1 MIEIK
6 FKGDLKDVITEIVN
20 FRDALN
26 APLNPNLD
34 SAGASQNATPS
45 AAVNSAAN
53 VVPAHEPSPQ
63 VTPAEAPAAPAPAV
77 EKATPAPA
85 VEKATPAPAVEK
97 ATPAP
102 AVEPITLES
111 TPNTPEIPKATPD
124 APVAAVPVSP
134 AKEYSLDELLT
145 ATAPLMD
152 AGKIA
157 DLQALMQKYGV
168 ASMMEIPKEKYGELA
183 TDLRALGAKL

>member
-1 MIEIK
+1 MMKISFEGNVNEVLSDMK
-6 FKGDLKDVITEIVN
+6 AFLQQSSELSPDVSTMTAELHPNMDAAPTVSHALQAAPAPTTE
-20 FRDALN
+20 
-26 APLNPNLD
+26 
-34 SAGASQNATPS
+34 
-45 AAVNSAAN
+45 
-53 VVPAHEPSPQ
+53 
-63 VTPAEAPAAPAPAV
+63 TPATVQASSTPAPVAPVAPAPAAPSTPDP
-77 EKATPAPA
+77 ATP
-85 VEKATPAPAVEK
+85 
-97 ATPAP
+97 
-102 AVEPITLES
+102 EP
-111 TPNTPEIPKATPD
+111 
-124 APVAAVPVSP
+124 PVATVPTAP

>member
-20 FRDALN
+20 LRDALN
-26 APLNPNLD
+26 ALLNPNLD

-45 AAVNSAAN
+45 ASVNSAAN

-85 VEKATPAPAVEK
+85 T
-97 ATPAP
+97 
-102 AVEPITLES
+102 EPITLES

-124 APVAAVPVSP
+124 APVAAVPVAP

-168 ASMMEIPKEKYGELA
+168 ASMLEIPKEKYGELA

>member
-45 AAVNSAAN
+45 ASVNSAAN

-85 VEKATPAPAVEK
+85 T
-97 ATPAP
+97 
-102 AVEPITLES
+102 EPITLES

-124 APVAAVPVSP
+124 APVAAVPVAP

-157 DLQALMQKYGV
+157 DLQALMQKYSV

>member
-1 MIEIK
+1 MMKISFEGNVNEVLSDMKAFLQQSSELIPDV
-6 FKGDLKDVITEIVN
+6 GAMAVDLRPDM
-20 FRDALN
+20 DA
-26 APLNPNLD
+26 
-34 SAGASQNATPS
+34 
-45 AAVNSAAN
+45 
-53 VVPAHEPSPQ
+53 
-63 VTPAEAPAAPAPAV
+63 VTPAASSAPQAAPSSSVSAVEKTAPAPTTETPATV
-77 EKATPAPA
+77 QAPSTPAPETPVA
-85 VEKATPAPAVEK
+85 PAQPAPSTPDPATP
-97 ATPAP
+97 
-102 AVEPITLES
+102 EP
-111 TPNTPEIPKATPD
+111 
-124 APVAAVPVSP
+124 PVATVPTAP

>member
-1 MIEIK
+1 MMKVSFEGNVNEVLSDMK
-6 FKGDLKDVITEIVN
+6 AFLQQSSELSPDVGAMTAELHPNMDAAPTVSPAPQAAPSSSVSTVEKTTHAPTTETPATVQ
-20 FRDALN
+20 ASSTP
-26 APLNPNLD
+26 APE
-34 SAGASQNATPS
+34 TPS
-45 AAVNSAAN
+45 
-53 VVPAHEPSPQ
+53 
-63 VTPAEAPAAPAPAV
+63 
-77 EKATPAPA
+77 TPAPA
-85 VEKATPAPAVEK
+85 TPVAPAPTAPSTPDPATP
-97 ATPAP
+97 
-102 AVEPITLES
+102 EP
-111 TPNTPEIPKATPD
+111 
-124 APVAAVPVSP
+124 PVATVPTAP

>member
-85 VEKATPAPAVEK
+85 T
-97 ATPAP
+97 
-102 AVEPITLES
+102 EPITLES
-111 TPNTPEIPKATPD
+111 TPDTPEIPKATPD
-124 APVAAVPVSP
+124 APVAAVPVAP

>member
-63 VTPAEAPAAPAPAV
+63 VTPAEAPAEAPAAPAPA
-77 EKATPAPA
+77 T
-85 VEKATPAPAVEK
+85 
-97 ATPAP
+97 
-102 AVEPITLES
+102 EPITLEN

-124 APVAAVPVSP
+124 APVAAVPVAP

-157 DLQALMQKYGV
+157 DLQALMQKYCV

>member
-1 MIEIK
+1 MIKISFEGNVNEVLSDMK
-6 FKGDLKDVITEIVN
+6 SFLQLHSELSPDVGAMVADLHPDM
-20 FRDALN
+20 DAETPATVQEPD
-26 APLNPNLD
+26 APAPE
-34 SAGASQNATPS
+34 TPS
-45 AAVNSAAN
+45 
-53 VVPAHEPSPQ
+53 
-63 VTPAEAPAAPAPAV
+63 TPAPAAPVAP
-77 EKATPAPA
+77 
-85 VEKATPAPAVEK
+85 
-97 ATPAP
+97 
-102 AVEPITLES
+102 
-111 TPNTPEIPKATPD
+111 
-124 APVAAVPVSP
+124 APVAPSTPDPAAPEPPVATVPTAP

>member
-53 VVPAHEPSPQ
+53 VVPAHESSPQ

-85 VEKATPAPAVEK
+85 T
-97 ATPAP
+97 
-102 AVEPITLES
+102 EPITLES

-124 APVAAVPVSP
+124 APVAAVPVAP

>member
-85 VEKATPAPAVEK
+85 T
-97 ATPAP
+97 
-102 AVEPITLES
+102 EPITLES

-124 APVAAVPVSP
+124 ALVAAVPVAP

>member
-45 AAVNSAAN
+45 ASVNSAAN

-85 VEKATPAPAVEK
+85 T
-97 ATPAP
+97 
-102 AVEPITLES
+102 EPITRES

-124 APVAAVPVSP
+124 APVAAVPVAP

-152 AGKIA
+152 DGKIA

>member
-6 FKGDLKDVITEIVN
+6 FKGYLKDVITEIVN

-45 AAVNSAAN
+45 ATVNSAAN

-85 VEKATPAPAVEK
+85 T
-97 ATPAP
+97 
-102 AVEPITLES
+102 EPITLES

-124 APVAAVPVSP
+124 APVAAVPVAP

>member
-1 MIEIK
+1 MMKVSFEGNVNEVLSDMK
-6 FKGDLKDVITEIVN
+6 AFLQQSSELSPDVGAMTAELHPNMDAAPTVSPAPQAAPSSSVSTVEKTTHAPTTETPATVQ
-20 FRDALN
+20 ASSTP
-26 APLNPNLD
+26 APE
-34 SAGASQNATPS
+34 TPS
-45 AAVNSAAN
+45 
-53 VVPAHEPSPQ
+53 
-63 VTPAEAPAAPAPAV
+63 TPVAPAPTAPSTPDP
-77 EKATPAPA
+77 ATP
-85 VEKATPAPAVEK
+85 
-97 ATPAP
+97 
-102 AVEPITLES
+102 EP
-111 TPNTPEIPKATPD
+111 
-124 APVAAVPVSP
+124 PVATVPTAP

>member
-45 AAVNSAAN
+45 ATVNSAAN

-85 VEKATPAPAVEK
+85 T
-97 ATPAP
+97 
-102 AVEPITLES
+102 EPITLES

-124 APVAAVPVSP
+124 APVAAVPVAS

>member
-26 APLNPNLD
+26 ALLNPNLD

-45 AAVNSAAN
+45 ASVNSAAN

-85 VEKATPAPAVEK
+85 VEKATPAPA
-97 ATPAP
+97 T
-102 AVEPITLES
+102 EPITLES

-124 APVAAVPVSP
+124 APVAAVPVAP

>member
-20 FRDALN
+20 FQDALN

-45 AAVNSAAN
+45 ASVNSAAN

-85 VEKATPAPAVEK
+85 T
-97 ATPAP
+97 
-102 AVEPITLES
+102 EPITLES

-124 APVAAVPVSP
+124 APVAAVPVAP

>member
-1 MIEIK
+1 MMKVSFEGNVNEVLSDMK
-6 FKGDLKDVITEIVN
+6 AFLQQSSELSPDVGAMAVDLHPDM
-20 FRDALN
+20 DA
-26 APLNPNLD
+26 
-34 SAGASQNATPS
+34 
-45 AAVNSAAN
+45 
-53 VVPAHEPSPQ
+53 
-63 VTPAEAPAAPAPAV
+63 VTPAASSAPQAAPSSSVSAV
-77 EKATPAPA
+77 EKTAQAPTIETPATVQAPSTPAPEMPSTPAPA
-85 VEKATPAPAVEK
+85 TPVAPAPG
-97 ATPAP
+97 AP
-102 AVEPITLES
+102 S
-111 TPNTPEIPKATPD
+111 TPNPATPEP
-124 APVAAVPVSP
+124 PVSVVPTAP

>member
-45 AAVNSAAN
+45 ASVNSAAN

-63 VTPAEAPAAPAPAV
+63 VTPAEAPA
-77 EKATPAPA
+77 TPAPA
-85 VEKATPAPAVEK
+85 VEKATPAPA
-97 ATPAP
+97 T
-102 AVEPITLES
+102 EPITLES

-124 APVAAVPVSP
+124 APVAAVPVAP

>member
-26 APLNPNLD
+26 APLNQNLD
-34 SAGASQNATPS
+34 SAGASQNVTPS

-63 VTPAEAPAAPAPAV
+63 VTPAEASAAPAPAV

-85 VEKATPAPAVEK
+85 T
-97 ATPAP
+97 
-102 AVEPITLES
+102 EPITLES

-124 APVAAVPVSP
+124 APVAAVPVAP

-183 TDLRALGAKL
+183 TDLRELGAEL

>member
-1 MIEIK
+1 MMKVSFEGNVNEVLSDMK
-6 FKGDLKDVITEIVN
+6 AFLQQSSELSPDVGAMTSE
-20 FRDALN
+20 LH
-26 APLNPNLD
+26 PNMD
-34 SAGASQNATPS
+34 
-45 AAVNSAAN
+45 
-53 VVPAHEPSPQ
+53 
-63 VTPAEAPAAPAPAV
+63 AAPTVSPAPQAAPSSSVSAV
-77 EKATPAPA
+77 EKTTHAPTTETPATVQAPSTPAP
-85 VEKATPAPAVEK
+85 ETPSTPDPATP
-97 ATPAP
+97 
-102 AVEPITLES
+102 EP
-111 TPNTPEIPKATPD
+111 
-124 APVAAVPVSP
+124 PVATVPTAP

>member
-6 FKGDLKDVITEIVN
+6 FKGNLKDVITEIMN

-85 VEKATPAPAVEK
+85 T
-97 ATPAP
+97 
-102 AVEPITLES
+102 EPITLES

-124 APVAAVPVSP
+124 APVAAVPVAP

>member
-45 AAVNSAAN
+45 ASVNSAAN

-85 VEKATPAPAVEK
+85 T
-97 ATPAP
+97 
-102 AVEPITLES
+102 EPITRES

-124 APVAAVPVSP
+124 APVAAVPVAP

>member
-63 VTPAEAPAAPAPAV
+63 VTPAEAPAAPAPA
-77 EKATPAPA
+77 T
-85 VEKATPAPAVEK
+85 
-97 ATPAP
+97 
-102 AVEPITLES
+102 EPITLES

-124 APVAAVPVSP
+124 APVAAVPVAP

>member
-1 MIEIK
+1 MMKISFEGNVNEVLSDMK
-6 FKGDLKDVITEIVN
+6 AFLQQSSELSPDVGAMTAEMHPN
-20 FRDALN
+20 MDA
-26 APLNPNLD
+26 APTV
-34 SAGASQNATPS
+34 S
-45 AAVNSAAN
+45 
-53 VVPAHEPSPQ
+53 PALQ
-63 VTPAEAPAAPAPAV
+63 VAPAPNTETPATV
-77 EKATPAPA
+77 QEPDAPAPETHATPAPA
-85 VEKATPAPAVEK
+85 TPVAP
-97 ATPAP
+97 
-102 AVEPITLES
+102 
-111 TPNTPEIPKATPD
+111 
-124 APVAAVPVSP
+124 APVAPSTPDPPVATVPTAP

>member
-26 APLNPNLD
+26 APLNQNLD
-34 SAGASQNATPS
+34 SAGASQNVTPS

-53 VVPAHEPSPQ
+53 VVPAHDPRPQ

-85 VEKATPAPAVEK
+85 T
-97 ATPAP
+97 
-102 AVEPITLES
+102 EPITLES

-124 APVAAVPVSP
+124 APVAAVPVAP

>member
-45 AAVNSAAN
+45 ATVNSAAN

-85 VEKATPAPAVEK
+85 T
-97 ATPAP
+97 
-102 AVEPITLES
+102 EPITLES

-124 APVAAVPVSP
+124 APVAAVPVAP

-157 DLQALMQKYGV
+157 DLQTLMQKYGV

>member
-1 MIEIK
+1 MMKVSFEGNVNEVLSDMK
-6 FKGDLKDVITEIVN
+6 AFLQQSSDVGAMAVDLHPDM
-20 FRDALN
+20 D
-26 APLNPNLD
+26 D
-34 SAGASQNATPS
+34 
-45 AAVNSAAN
+45 
-53 VVPAHEPSPQ
+53 
-63 VTPAEAPAAPAPAV
+63 VTPAASSAPQAAPSSSVSAV
-77 EKATPAPA
+77 EKTAPATTTETPATVQEPDSPVPAVPSTPAPA
-85 VEKATPAPAVEK
+85 TPVAP
-97 ATPAP
+97 
-102 AVEPITLES
+102 
-111 TPNTPEIPKATPD
+111 
-124 APVAAVPVSP
+124 APVAPSTPDPATPEPPVAVVPTAP

>member
-1 MIEIK
+1 MMKISFEGNVNEVLSDMK
-6 FKGDLKDVITEIVN
+6 AFLQLRSELSPDVGAMAM
-20 FRDALN
+20 DA
-26 APLNPNLD
+26 
-34 SAGASQNATPS
+34 
-45 AAVNSAAN
+45 
-53 VVPAHEPSPQ
+53 
-63 VTPAEAPAAPAPAV
+63 VTPAASSATQAAPSSPVSAVEKTAPAPTTETSATVQASSTPAPETPVAPAAAAP
-77 EKATPAPA
+77 
-85 VEKATPAPAVEK
+85 
-97 ATPAP
+97 
-102 AVEPITLES
+102 S
-111 TPNTPEIPKATPD
+111 TPDPVTPEP
-124 APVAAVPVSP
+124 PVATVPTAP

>member
-85 VEKATPAPAVEK
+85 T
-97 ATPAP
+97 
-102 AVEPITLES
+102 EPITLES
-111 TPNTPEIPKATPD
+111 TPNTQEIPKATPD
-124 APVAAVPVSP
+124 APVAAVPVAP

>member
-1 MIEIK
+1 MMKISFEGNVNEVLSDMK
-6 FKGDLKDVITEIVN
+6 EFLQQSSELSPDVGAMTADLHPNMDTAPTVSPALQVAPAPNTE
-20 FRDALN
+20 
-26 APLNPNLD
+26 
-34 SAGASQNATPS
+34 
-45 AAVNSAAN
+45 
-53 VVPAHEPSPQ
+53 
-63 VTPAEAPAAPAPAV
+63 TPATVQEPDAPAPA
-77 EKATPAPA
+77 TPVAP
-85 VEKATPAPAVEK
+85 
-97 ATPAP
+97 
-102 AVEPITLES
+102 
-111 TPNTPEIPKATPD
+111 
-124 APVAAVPVSP
+124 APVAPSTPDPAAHEPPVATVPTAP

>member
-1 MIEIK
+1 MMKVSFEGNVNEVLSDMK
-6 FKGDLKDVITEIVN
+6 AFLQQSSELSPDVGAMTAE
-20 FRDALN
+20 LH
-26 APLNPNLD
+26 PNMD
-34 SAGASQNATPS
+34 
-45 AAVNSAAN
+45 
-53 VVPAHEPSPQ
+53 
-63 VTPAEAPAAPAPAV
+63 AAPTVSPAPQAAPSSSVSAV
-77 EKATPAPA
+77 EKTNHAPTTETPATVQAPSTPAP
-85 VEKATPAPAVEK
+85 ETPSTPAPGAPSTPDP
-97 ATPAP
+97 ATP
-102 AVEPITLES
+102 EP
-111 TPNTPEIPKATPD
+111 
-124 APVAAVPVSP
+124 PVATVPTAP